1 MYEGTE
7 RMEPMAVNGI
17 GGGLSAYTQYQSQVT
32 SATKAAKDVAKSPDK
47 ADEGVS
53 VEFSSAGV
61 EAAEAAKEAAATETE
76 STDPA
81 KKDYD
86 AIINKLNTELDAH
99 TQQLQNLV
107 NELLGKQANT
117 YQTSLADTY
126 KKLAELADPETIEQA
141 KKDIAD
147 DGYWGVEKTS
157 DRMVEMAKALAGDDP
172 TKADKLI
179 EAVKKGFKQAQSA
192 WGEDLPEIS
201 GKTVDATIKK
211 LEQWRDGI
219 TAETATAEDK

>member
-32 SATKAAKDVAKSPDK
+32 SATKAAKDAAKSPDK

-107 NELLGKQANT
+107 NELLGKQADT

-179 EAVKKGFKQAQSA
+179 EAVKKGFEQAKGA

-211 LEQWRDGI
+211 LEQWRDGV
-219 TAETATAEDK
+219 TAETATTEE